1 MTNVGTG
8 MGLLPSTAIACECL
22 NESGMLLHI
31 KGPEIYA
38 SDLVA
43 IIASG
48 RVGGYGFGPAFTP
61 EIGFDS
67 WISLIVF
74 LVAVVS
80 ISCLLY
86 GGGKLILGEINR
98 KAN

>member
-8 MGLLPSTAIACECL
+8 IGLLPTTAIACECL
-22 NESGMLLHI
+22 NESGILHI
-31 KGPEIYA
+31 KGPEIHA
-38 SDLVA
+38 SDLVS

-48 RVGGYGFGPAFTP
+48 QIGGYGFGPSITP
-61 EIGFDS
+61 EISFNS
-67 WISLIVF
+67 WISLMVF

-86 GGGKLILGEINR
+86 GGGKLIIGEINK
-98 KAN
+98 KAD